1 MVKKTVKE
9 NEIKEYL
16 KGEGFKEVRASE
28 KNARWYKKASEPSSC
43 LKAVQKEKIKKQL

>member
-16 KGEGFKEVRASE
+16 KGEGFMEVGVSE
-28 KNARWYKKASEPSSC
+28 KQANWYKKASESTSC
-43 LKAVQKEKIKKQL
+43 LKAVRKEKIKK

>member
-16 KGEGFKEVRASE
+16 KEEGFKKVSASE
-28 KNARWYKKASEPSSC
+28 KHANWYKKASESPAC
-43 LKAVQKEKIKKQL
+43 LKTVRKEKIKK

>member
-16 KGEGFKEVRASE
+16 KREGFKEVGASE
-28 KNARWYKKASEPSSC
+28 KHANWYKKASESPSC
-43 LKAVQKEKIKKQL
+43 LKAVRKEKIKK